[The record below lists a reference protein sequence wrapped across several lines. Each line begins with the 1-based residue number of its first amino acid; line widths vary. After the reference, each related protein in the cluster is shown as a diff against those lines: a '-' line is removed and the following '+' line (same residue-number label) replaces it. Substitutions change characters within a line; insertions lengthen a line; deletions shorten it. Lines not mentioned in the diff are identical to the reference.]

1 LIQLDFSAVKEHLTN
16 GILSDIWENILRS
29 FRCPIQINLTNRTVV
44 TATTPLS
51 RGCRPASPPAGNGP
65 IPTGPDVDGA
75 PHRKVVRDT
84 SGQEA
89 WNFYYN
95 MYRPDGSLAE
105 QVVFNR
111 DRSRIISEYNDT
123 GSAGDW
129 DERHTV
135 ITPDGN
141 KFTFENR
148 GDNQIAYVGGDGRPS
163 ETASTEHGSEE
174 RPIVQKAFLPAVA
187 APVVIGA
194 GEGIAI
200 AAAGLALLA
209 WVSRRNSRKGT
220 YALSFPPDVLQRDM
234 PAELRRVQLAPLT
247 EEELKDVCPQHEK
260 VQTFTDQAAAAARL
274 EPRDWTPSGFGTEV
288 HKRVAHR
295 VNGDPPEFSPDRP
308 KNHSFRA
315 EFSTLKAEAAA
326 KADQN
331 ARPPGYGDPNTI
343 RVDVLEKTKKR
354 TVCVYDIKTGER
366 VLYWPRIVEIVR
378 SVHARFG
385 PVARIIIAEVR
396 PAR

>member
-1 LIQLDFSAVKEHLTN
+1 MSDPNQLHDPHGHHGYDPTQPRV
-16 GILSDIWENILRS
+16 
-29 FRCPIQINLTNRTVV
+29 
-44 TATTPLS
+44 
-51 RGCRPASPPAGNGP
+51 PAGQS
-65 IPTGPDVDGA
+65 TGGQWTDTDGSNLDGA
-75 PHRKVVRDT
+75 PQRKVVRDT

-111 DRSRIISEYNDT
+111 DRSRIVSEYNEAGGT
-123 GSAGDW
+123 GGW
-129 DERHTV
+129 NERHTV
-135 ITPDGN
+135 ITPDGS
-141 KFTFENR
+141 KFTFEDR
-148 GDNQIAYVGGDGRPS
+148 GDNQIAYAGRDADGPLS
-163 ETASTEHGSEE
+163 ETASSEHGSEE

-187 APVVIGA
+187 APAIIGV

-209 WVSRRNSRKGT
+209 WLSRRNSRKGT
-220 YALSFPPDVLQRDM
+220 YALSFAPDVLERDI
-234 PAELRRVQLAPLT
+234 PAELRRVQLAPLS
-247 EEELKDVCPQHEK
+247 EEELKDVCPKHK
-260 VQTFTDQAAAAARL
+260 DVQAFTNQAAAAARL

-288 HKRVAHR
+288 HKRVAR
-295 VNGDPPEFSPDRP
+295 DVNGRVPGTDNFRGPGEPQNPD
-308 KNHSFRA
+308 FRA

-343 RVDVLEKTKKR
+343 RVDVLEKTDKGA
-354 TVCVYDIKTGER
+354 VCVYDIKTGER

-378 SVHARFG
+378 AVHARFG
-385 PVARIIIAEVR
+385 PVAWIIIAEVR
-396 PAR
+396 SGR